1 MNSGNSVQDADSR
14 CTSAANQL
22 AGTVPSQDADQSATD
37 DRLSRPQP
45 RFQHVQDIQELVDKL
60 AAVTKQLRHPSHG
73 DS

>member
-14 CTSAANQL
+14 CAPAANEL
-22 AGTVPSQDADQSATD
+22 AETVPGQDADQAATA

-60 AAVTKQLRHPSHG
+60 AAVTKQLRHPGHG

>member
-14 CTSAANQL
+14 CASAADQL
-22 AGTVPSQDADQSATD
+22 AGTVPSQDADRPATG

-45 RFQHVQDIQELVDKL
+45 RFQHVQDIQEIVDKL
-60 AAVTKQLRHPSHG
+60 AAVTRQLRHPGHG